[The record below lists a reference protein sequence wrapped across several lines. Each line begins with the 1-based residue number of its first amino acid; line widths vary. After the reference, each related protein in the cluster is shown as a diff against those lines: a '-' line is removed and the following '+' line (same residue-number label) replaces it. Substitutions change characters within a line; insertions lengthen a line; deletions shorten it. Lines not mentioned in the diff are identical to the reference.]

1 MTGKPRRVAMAMAM
15 AATRP
20 AKVARRALLAG
31 MAGGP
36 LLALPRWVGAQA
48 GAAVNA
54 AADTAVGASPASA
67 PAPPPAPDADA
78 PLIEA
83 LAIGRSAIE
92 LQFAPGF
99 EPQLQAQ
106 ARAWVLRSGAAVRG
120 YFGSFPVAQAEIL
133 LTPVEGAGVRGGVT
147 YAEPSLLIRI
157 HLGRE
162 TTQAQFL
169 DDWIMVHEMVHL
181 AIPRVP
187 RSQNWL
193 HEGIATY
200 VEGVARGRAGWVAPA
215 TVWRDWVTAMPKGQP
230 QDGDAGLDH
239 TPTWG
244 RTYWGGAMFCLLADV
259 ELLKRSG
266 GRAGLQQALQG
277 VLAAGGHYGVA
288 WPVDRILAT
297 ADKAVGQTTLIEI
310 YTLMKDAPAPADL
323 ARLWQELGVLGG
335 TLNDDAPLAAV
346 RRAILS

>member
-1 MTGKPRRVAMAMAM
+1 MTGKPRRAALAM
-15 AATRP
+15 AAARP
-20 AKVARRALLAG
+20 AKNARRALIAG
-31 MAGGP
+31 MAGGA
-36 LLALPRWVGAQA
+36 LLALPRWAGAQA
-48 GAAVNA
+48 G
-54 AADTAVGASPASA
+54 GAPN
-67 PAPPPAPDADA
+67 APDPDA

-83 LAIGRSAIE
+83 LTIGRSAIE

-99 EPQLQAQ
+99 EPRLQAE
-106 ARAWVLRSGAAVRG
+106 ARAWVLRSGAAVQG
-120 YFGSFPVAQAEIL
+120 YFGRFPVAQAEIL
-133 LTPVEGAGVRGGVT
+133 LMPVDGGGVRGGVT
-147 YAEPSLLIRI
+147 YGEPSLLIRI
-157 HLGRE
+157 RLGRE
-162 TTQAQFL
+162 TTPAQFL
-169 DDWIMVHEMVHL
+169 DDWIMAHEMVHL
-181 AIPRVP
+181 AVPRVP

-200 VEGVARGRAGWVAPA
+200 VESVARGRAGLVAPA
-215 TVWRDWVTAMPKGQP
+215 TVWREWVTAMAKGQP

-259 ELLKRSG
+259 EMLKRSG

-297 ADKAVGQTTLIEI
+297 ADKAVGQTALTEL
-310 YTLMKDAPAPADL
+310 YTRMREAPAPADL
-323 ARLWQELGVLGG
+323 DRLWRELGVVGG
-335 TLNDDAPLAAV
+335 VLDDDAPLAAV